1 MLQSNNYYQNLY
13 RDLQDYRLFLQHY
26 DWHIHNLEKWL
37 KEVEEG
43 REDKKYE
50 QMVRNEL
57 RKIKLIKRAIEDEI
71 DLINSI
77 LNEAK
82 AEMEEQSN

>member
-1 MLQSNNYYQNLY
+1 
-13 RDLQDYRLFLQHY
+13 
-26 DWHIHNLEKWL
+26 
-37 KEVEEG
+37 
-43 REDKKYE
+43 
-50 QMVRNEL
+50 VRNEL

-82 AEMEEQSN
+82 AEMEEQSNQKVAKNEKIK